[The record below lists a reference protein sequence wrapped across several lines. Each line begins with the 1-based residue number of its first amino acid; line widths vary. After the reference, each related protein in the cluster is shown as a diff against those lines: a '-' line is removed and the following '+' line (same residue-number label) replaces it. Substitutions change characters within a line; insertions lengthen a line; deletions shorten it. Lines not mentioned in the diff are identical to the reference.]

1 MSQARHPGKVHQQ
14 HCNSLENMGQST
26 NRNSP
31 DDIGSQSPAMWHY
44 PGTRCSLQFTRK
56 KMVAARGKSAV
67 EVNNS
72 MSSARELEALCP
84 APPPCTAFPRGPC
97 SSLQGTG
104 VAWASSQAPA
114 PPRHRMNSHRERE
127 KKIPCIGTQAPS
139 IDNVATR
146 GETERARRDPPKGT
160 QSSPQQPDASPGLWR
175 FETSPPLLQ
184 TMAWPGALPRAP
196 QSCSHRRGS

>member
-1 MSQARHPGKVHQQ
+1 MGNRDECPRPDVLGRYISSTAIVWRTWVSPQTGILLMTLVHSLLPCGITREHDVLSSLPERKWWQQEASQ
-14 HCNSLENMGQST
+14 L
-26 NRNSP
+26 
-31 DDIGSQSPAMWHY
+31 W
-44 PGTRCSLQFTRK
+44 
-56 KMVAARGKSAV
+56 
-67 EVNNS
+67 
-72 MSSARELEALCP
+72 SSARELRAPCP
-84 APPPCTAFPRGPC
+84 APLPCTAFPRGPC

-139 IDNVATR
+139 TDNVATR

-184 TMAWPGALPRAP
+184 TMAWPRALPRAP